1 MKSFLDG
8 RITLEIFN
16 IPETRKAAF
25 RRLFCHVCILQDIN
39 SEIIPTV
46 FLPVVR
52 FLSLYQ

>member
-39 SEIIPTV
+39 LEIIPTV

>member
-52 FLSLYQ
+52 LLSLCQ